1 MQNTVQIRD
10 RTFRIPTLT
19 RRFLAYLIDIVVVL
33 LPVVVLV
40 RVGSVMDSG
49 DASGGSI
56 VLVVLGVLAVL
67 AIPLY
72 HPVALAVAGTTVG
85 KRLLDMHVI
94 QVRDCAKPGFGT
106 ALGRWLLF
114 QVVPF
119 GSIIAWI
126 GALSNEENR
135 GLHDKGAGTI
145 VVMQ

>member
-19 RRFLAYLIDIVVVL
+19 RRFLAYLIDTVI
-33 LPVVVLV
+33 VLV
-40 RVGSVMDSG
+40 LVSVLVLAGRVVASG
-49 DASGGSI
+49 DAPGGTTTLAF
-56 VLVVLGVLAVL
+56 LVAL

-85 KRLLDMHVI
+85 KNLLAMHVI
-94 QVRDCAKPGFGT
+94 QVRDCAKPGFGI

-114 QVVPF
+114 HVVPF
-119 GSIIAWI
+119 GSFIAWV
-126 GALSNEENR
+126 GALGNEENR